1 MARLAGSPVPVPT
14 TFSSTSGAVA
24 RKPGPSR
31 VLCTS
36 TTFTSAPMATLSR
49 VAADAGTTRARMR
62 ARMRTKTRGSMVN
75 APSGSRRW
83 KPTGALRR
91 DGDRDGSGRGGHRAV
106 HHQDGV
112 PHPDVV
118 AIVGAE
124 EEALLERAG
133 QHGARGRRRQGEIR
147 RAENDHGPPAHG
159 TRVREA
165 LT

>member
-49 VAADAGTTRARMR
+49 VAADAGTMR
-62 ARMRTKTRGSMVN
+62 ARMRPRARSSMV
-75 APSGSRRW
+75 ASPFGSRRR
-83 KPTGALRR
+83 KHAGALRR

-112 PHPDVV
+112 PHPDIV
-118 AIVGAE
+118 AIVSAE
-124 EEALLERAG
+124 EEALLKHAG
-133 QHGARGRRRQGEIR
+133 QRGA
-147 RAENDHGPPAHG
+147 
-159 TRVREA
+159 
-165 LT
+165 